1 MKTMMLIFPLV
12 GTALLASAAE
22 PVKPETPSGDVTA
35 MSVTKNS
42 ANPAP
47 GGRDAAD
54 EAYDAKIGERL
65 ARSGAVTLKPK
76 VSLAKGFLQS
86 LNPLAPTK
94 PAPTTPWLSRTP
106 WGTVALEEH
115 QKVLPSVETNREVK
129 MRVTVW
135 RD

>member
-1 MKTMMLIFPLV
+1 MKTLMLILPLA
-12 GTALLASAAE
+12 GAALLASAAE
-22 PVKPETPSGDVTA
+22 PVKTETTPSGVSI
-35 MSVTKNS
+35 MSATRDS
-42 ANPAP
+42 ANAMP

-94 PAPTTPWLSRTP
+94 PVPTTPWLSRAP